1 MHRPKSLAGQRVVT
15 ALGQMRQHRGQEA
28 KRPPG
33 PEGEREPLQGWGQ
46 GRLSQGSRDSKCK
59 GPEVARGTR
68 ASSFMPWP
76 RGPALRRACAWVHDL
91 PLWAGNSLVFEQ
103 GVWRFCPPLGPV
115 NSVAGAR
122 GMSNDVGLWGVGGD
136 LGFYSQRG
144 REAEAL
150 DRAGPAGILIGSVLL
165 PCGAQAPKKLVKEC
179 AVNPAKAKGNLLI
192 TTTIAIIIS
201 SAACV

>member
-1 MHRPKSLAGQRVVT
+1 MSAGPHRLRGRARHWLVRDGWTAASLIT
-15 ALGQMRQHRGQEA
+15 
-28 KRPPG
+28 
-33 PEGEREPLQGWGQ
+33 GWG
-46 GRLSQGSRDSKCK
+46 GNRWPPAARLGTSLRLSQGSRDSKCK
-59 GPEVARGTR
+59 GPEAARGTR

-179 AVNPAKAKGNLLI
+179 AV
-192 TTTIAIIIS
+192 
-201 SAACV
+201 